1 MPSGPPELHEYWS
14 NKDPNSP
21 GADTNAE
28 RHLRKNGFVLT
39 GGWEW
44 IHPTYKHIDE
54 ISDEDYKAISYLIM
68 EWDYGGFRLPTG
80 PEEFTG
86 LTR

>member
-1 MPSGPPELHEYWS
+1 MPSGPPELHQYWEE
-14 NKDPNSP
+14 KDLNSP
-21 GADTNAE
+21 GADYNAE
-28 RHLRKNGFVLT
+28 KHLKEQGYTLT
-39 GGWEW
+39 RGWEW
-44 IHPTYKHIDE
+44 IHPTYKHVNDLPE
-54 ISDEDYKAISYLIM
+54 EDWSAISYLIV